1 MYSIFAWKKK
11 CIFVGIIMRMGSM
24 LDMSQPVQIDIASI
38 LKGKTGGKKPSSML
52 VYLLSK
58 LLHVKEINH
67 FLTLAKDKKN
77 LDFFQALIEYLNV
90 RVLVSGVDNLPLS
103 GTPCV
108 FVSNH
113 PLGGI
118 DGVAVAY
125 EVGKHYPE
133 GIIIPAND
141 LLMYL
146 KNVQDLFIP
155 VNKVGGQ
162 AKNLAEA
169 LHVAYM
175 SSKQMMMFPSG
186 MVSRKSKGKIEDPEW
201 KKNFIVKAVEYKRN
215 IVPIYIGAR
224 DSALFYWV
232 ARVRKKLKITL
243 NIEMLL
249 LPHEMFRQ
257 RNKELKIVIG
267 KPIQWNVFDDAK
279 TPHKWAQYVKKIVY
293 NLKK

>member
-103 GTPCV
+103 GTPSV

-224 DSALFYWV
+224 NSALFYWV

>member
-1 MYSIFAWKKK
+1 M
-11 CIFVGIIMRMGSM
+11 
-24 LDMSQPVQIDIASI
+24 
-38 LKGKTGGKKPSSML
+38 
-52 VYLLSK
+52 
-58 LLHVKEINH
+58 
-67 FLTLAKDKKN
+67 
-77 LDFFQALIEYLNV
+77 
-90 RVLVSGVDNLPLS
+90 
-103 GTPCV
+103 
-108 FVSNH
+108 SNH

-224 DSALFYWV
+224 NSALFYWV

-293 NLKK
+293 NLKR

>member
-1 MYSIFAWKKK
+1 MTKGTIYLIWLSL
-11 CIFVGIIMRMGSM
+11 GIVLMF
-24 LDMSQPVQIDIASI
+24 IANI
-38 LKGKTGGKKPSSML
+38 VIGKTGGKKPSSML

-224 DSALFYWV
+224 NSALFYWV

>member
-67 FLTLAKDKKN
+67 FLTLAKYKKN

-224 DSALFYWV
+224 NSALFYWV